1 MNELLLLRLG
11 DGTRNFSRC
20 IRWSSSQVK
29 PLGSCEFGKQRFRQL
44 FIFPLRAFL
53 SFSGFVNFRPPPCRI
68 SLSLS
73 LITGLED
80 PVEAM
85 SIPFLPLLCQ

>member
-29 PLGSCEFGKQRFRQL
+29 PLGSCEFGKQRFRELL
-44 FIFPLRAFL
+44 FFL
-53 SFSGFVNFRPPPCRI
+53 CLLFSVLAVSSTLDHHLAEFLF
-68 SLSLS
+68 LS